1 MSHLLVEKGTNLLVT
16 AAVSAT
22 VENNVETVFDFT
34 VAEDV
39 ITRFLKGVPEVTGYE
54 IQQGPWGQKGA
65 YRWVHFGEDKAREEI
80 NFIQRPYLFDYQLTD
95 FTAELK
101 DMVDLAVAQFLFRPV
116 GPRTEIKW
124 YYNFRAKS
132 EGVLPQLQDFVE
144 NVWVAW
150 MKSYLNDTKEALDK
164 DVFAR

>member
-16 AAVSAT
+16 AAVAAT
-22 VENNVETVFDFT
+22 VENKVETVFDFT

-39 ITRFLKGVPEVTGYE
+39 ITKFLKGEPAVTGYE

-80 NFIQRPYLFDYQLTD
+80 NFIQRPYLFDYQLTNFSSD
-95 FTAELK
+95 LK

-132 EGVLPQLQDFVE
+132 EEILPQLQDFVE
-144 NVWVAW
+144 NVWVDW
-150 MKSYLNDTKEALDK
+150 MKSHLNDTKEALDK
-164 DVFAR
+164 DVFAK